1 LPKHLFKFSEEE
13 INSATP
19 EIMKSLRP
27 KEDKE

>member
-1 LPKHLFKFSEEE
+1 MPNHLFKFSEEE

-27 KEDKE
+27 KEDKD